1 MTGMRRSRPVRSSA
15 ACRRR
20 RARTEVEPASPRLAA
35 AAVTV
40 ANRAPCMAEAP
51 RLPQSRARNTNCC
64 SCAGV

>member
-1 MTGMRRSRPVRSSA
+1 MA
-15 ACRRR
+15 ACHRR

-35 AAVTV
+35 AAVTA